1 MRLSETK
8 AFLRE
13 TSTSWSETTAI
24 LCGTETSWGET
35 TALLSERV
43 INIRTR
49 TVKADHRKRSLPS
62 LQTLKYIMDK
72 RYPY

>member
-13 TSTSWSETTAI
+13 TRTSWRETRAI
-24 LCGTETSWGET
+24 SRGTETSWCET
-35 TALLSERV
+35 TVILRERV

-49 TVKADHRKRSLPS
+49 TVKPAHRIL
-62 LQTLKYIMDK
+62 LANFFKYIMDK
-72 RYPY
+72 RYPYE